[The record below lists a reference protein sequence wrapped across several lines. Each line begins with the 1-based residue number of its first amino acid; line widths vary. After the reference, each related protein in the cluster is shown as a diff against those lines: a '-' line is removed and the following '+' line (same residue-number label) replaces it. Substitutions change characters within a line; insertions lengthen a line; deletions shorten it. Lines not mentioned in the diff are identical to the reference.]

1 MNLFM
6 HFCVQLNHI
15 SLMKE
20 ENLKE
25 DFEER
30 KPADWCTEKR
40 LIEQQACYTA
50 IETQLPG
57 KFAKLRLV
65 LANEEK

>member
-1 MNLFM
+1 
-6 HFCVQLNHI
+6 
-15 SLMKE
+15 MKE